1 MTTPEPPA
9 FRCEEH
15 GISFLDRRGFQ
26 SHLHSKAHGH
36 IDGRSSWR
44 ALRRSASSAAPAPL
58 AMNITPEEWVR
69 FLAELL
75 AQRNVLEAQVYQ
87 QSRELEAQSAE
98 ISQLRQSLET
108 ADQTILYLRTQLD
121 HTVSAVLS
129 NEQAEI
135 YQEYARRLS

>member
-75 AQRNVLEAQVYQ
+75 AQRQELRGMVEKL
-87 QSRELEAQSAE
+87 SRELEAKLAE
-98 ISQLRQSLET
+98 LQTLRQQLET
-108 ADQTILYLRTQLD
+108 ADATVLYLRAQVD
-121 HTVSAVLS
+121 RTVSAVLS
-129 NEQAEI
+129 NEQAEV